1 MKIPEPFKSAGSSP
15 PPLAAAR
22 LRLRARPGRPRR
34 HPANGQSTGKVLP
47 QVRDN
52 AVAID
57 RPLASQAT
65 APRLLDVDGAAN
77 YLGIS
82 TWTVRSMVD
91 AGTLRPVRLPLDG
104 GRELRRLLLDRLDLD
119 RVIEAGKT

>member
-1 MKIPEPFKSAGSSP
+1 MKAPEPFQSAGSSP
-15 PPLAAAR
+15 PLAAAAVR
-22 LRLRARPGRPRR
+22 LRGRPGRPRR

-52 AVAID
+52 AAPVD
-57 RPLASQAT
+57 RPLVPQAT
-65 APRLLDVDGAAN
+65 VPRLLDVEAAAR

-82 TWTVRSMVD
+82 SWTVRAMVD

-104 GRELRRLLLDRLDLD
+104 GRELRRLLFDQLDLD
-119 RVIEAGKT
+119 RVIEAGKA

>member
-1 MKIPEPFKSAGSSP
+1 MF
-15 PPLAAAR
+15 
-22 LRLRARPGRPRR
+22 
-34 HPANGQSTGKVLP
+34 V
-47 QVRDN
+47 
-52 AVAID
+52 
-57 RPLASQAT
+57 
-65 APRLLDVDGAAN
+65 PRLLDVDGAAN